1 MEEMASVSNF
11 RNNIFSYI
19 KLATKKQE
27 QIGVT
32 KGKRIIGW
40 FVPNTATKG
49 IKRDKVDV
57 FLDEVKK
64 LQKKYPI
71 RAGKNLSRDID
82 KILYGKK

>member
-1 MEEMASVSNF
+1 MKDNVSVSNF

-19 KLATKKQE
+19 QIATKKQK

-40 FVPNTATKG
+40 FVPNTVPKES
-49 IKRDKVDV
+49 KRDNVDV
-57 FLDEVKK
+57 FLEDIEK

-71 RAGKNLSRDID
+71 RAGKNLSRNID